1 MKKDNLEKLNNFFCV
16 KKQENK
22 RYQEKIDREKS
33 EILKL
38 VKFKGC
44 EKKVLKAKDSY
55 FDSIFSF
62 ELVSQPIDIEMLKN
76 ALVDKYDVILADFY
90 DTYNGFYHLELYQYI
105 ILIPKDQDVIPY
117 VILMNTICEKR
128 DVCNTN
134 KQTANINKK
143 LNFAIKRYIGMVDMS
158 DDVETISQIKKLRE
172 SVKYT
177 YKEQVFDNEFI
188 KSYLGEYLSNFEVIV
203 HCDAEEKL
211 VKTST
216 DKDFD
221 NFNLNVAKFIY
232 NKFCNKREIYYNEVC
247 LTSESKIVIKCENVL
262 DNISCKV
269 EEIENSKEVGYIHI
283 REKVTKI
290 TITYLSTEVKKEV
303 EFIAHK
309 EIFKQG
315 MLKDFLND

>member
-1 MKKDNLEKLNNFFCV
+1 MKKDNLEKLNNFLCV

-22 RYQEKIDREKS
+22 KYQEKIEREKS
-33 EILKL
+33 EILKY
-38 VKFKGC
+38 VEFSGC

-55 FDSIFSF
+55 IDSIFSF
-62 ELVSQPIDIEMLKN
+62 ELVSQSIDIEMLKN

-90 DTYNGFYHLELYQYI
+90 DTYDGIFLEFYQYI

-117 VILMNTICEKR
+117 VIVINTMCEEI

-134 KQTANINKK
+134 KQKASIDKRLK
-143 LNFAIKRYIGMVDMS
+143 FAIKRYIGMVDIS

-172 SVKYT
+172 NVKYI
-177 YKEQVFDNEFI
+177 YKEQVFNDKFI
-188 KSYLGEYLSNFEVIV
+188 KKYLGEYLSNFEVIV

-216 DKDFD
+216 DKDLD
-221 NFNLNVAKFIY
+221 NFNLNVAKSIY

-247 LTSESKIVIKCENVL
+247 LTNEGKIVIKCENVL
-262 DNISCKV
+262 DDISCEV
-269 EEIENSKEVGYIHI
+269 EEIESSKKIGYIPI
-283 REKVTKI
+283 KEMVTKI
-290 TITYLSTEVKKEV
+290 TITYLSGKV
-303 EFIAHK
+303 EKDVVFIAHK

-315 MLKDFLND
+315 VLKDFLNN